1 MQDRPQPED
10 QSEDSVLPE
19 GELEPGRADL
29 MLIEDQ
35 PVTFL
40 KPETIPEDG
49 RCSRDRLVFGPPRST
64 LCNVETT
71 AGRVR
76 CSWMR
81 SRRSRQGSKLEI
93 EIGL

>member
-10 QSEDSVLPE
+10 QSETSVLPE

-40 KPETIPEDG
+40 KPETIPEGDLL
-49 RCSRDRLVFGPPRST
+49 R
-64 LCNVETT
+64 
-71 AGRVR
+71 
-76 CSWMR
+76 
-81 SRRSRQGSKLEI
+81 
-93 EIGL
+93 